1 MLRGEPGE
9 WAEMKKKLNHL
20 LEKLTPDS
28 VVPVEVFDPQT
39 LLKKSGQ
46 LEVKENGKVVPKQCF
61 LFSRH
66 FAVATVEKLPNQ
78 LLSYRID
85 NVSVLLHGKYLCCRV
100 MSCDSMSCYATL
112 LARLFIQSC
121 YRCD

>member
-1 MLRGEPGE
+1 MLQLLRGEPGE
-9 WAEMKKKLNHL
+9 WAEMKKKLNHV

-46 LEVKENGKVVPKQCF
+46 LEVKENGKIVPKQCF

-85 NVSVLLHGKYLCCRV
+85 NVSACLQCL
-100 MSCDSMSCYATL
+100 
-112 LARLFIQSC
+112 
-121 YRCD
+121 

>member
-1 MLRGEPGE
+1 MCVCVSVCMTGLQQPYTVTPCVSQHVPQMLRGEPGE

-61 LFSRH
+61 LFSRI
-66 FAVATVEKLPNQ
+66 LQ
-78 LLSYRID
+78 LLLSR
-85 NVSVLLHGKYLCCRV
+85 
-100 MSCDSMSCYATL
+100 SCPISCSATGL
-112 LARLFIQSC
+112 TM
-121 YRCD
+121 